1 MAGARLTDPMD
12 MTKLMAEVAV
22 HSIEA
27 VGVVWL
33 LTAIWFAATLRGTLR
48 AKVWHFLK
56 TLLPE
61 PWMIAGIVVLNVG
74 LLFVPAGVWRPV
86 TLHSHVLDDLGSL
99 LIIASSLL
107 MVWARLV
114 LGNMWAGRPMVQEGH
129 ELRTGGPYG
138 LVRHPIYTGIIGL
151 VLGLT
156 MLDGFGGV
164 ILVLAFVLVWLLRR
178 VRVEDGMML
187 ATFGDEYRAY
197 QRRVR
202 GLIPLPRLRTGD
214 AGRPEAAN

>member
-1 MAGARLTDPMD
+1 MVVVDGGVIDPLGMTILLVRLALYCMD
-12 MTKLMAEVAV
+12 
-22 HSIEA
+22 A

-33 LTAIWFAATLRGTLR
+33 LTAIWFAATRKGTLR
-48 AKVWHFLK
+48 GKVWHFLR

-61 PWMIAGIVVLNVG
+61 PWMLVGIVIIIVALHFIP
-74 LLFVPAGVWRPV
+74 LRAWRPV
-86 TLHSHVLDDLGSL
+86 TLHRRALIDLGSV
-99 LIIASSLL
+99 LIVASSLL

-156 MLDGFGGV
+156 LLAGFGGV
-164 ILVLAFVLVWLLRR
+164 IVVLVFVLAWLLWR
-178 VRVEDGMML
+178 VRVEDAMML
-187 ATFGDEYRAY
+187 ATFGDQYRAY

-202 GLIPLPRLRTGD
+202 ALIPFPRLGAART
-214 AGRPEAAN
+214 